1 MIYEE
6 KPLLEIRG
14 LTKKWKTF
22 TLEKIDLSL
31 PEGYI
36 MGLIG
41 KNGSGKTTLIN
52 CILNG
57 IRKSSGG
64 IRINGR
70 DYRSLAAREDIGFI
84 LEPGPFFENKTLLEN
99 AKLFGRFYPKWKEE
113 IFLNYL
119 RTFELNGN
127 ALFMELSKGMKTKF
141 QLAFALSHE
150 PRLLVMDEP
159 TGGMDPIFRRDFY
172 SLLQDLIS
180 DTKAS
185 VLISTHI
192 TGDLD
197 RIADFVTLLDNGKLV
212 FTMTKE
218 ELLDHYPILRGNSE
232 DIPLI
237 REGKPLRI
245 RKTPSG
251 FETMLSD
258 ISYLEQK
265 PELKRRI
272 VLSRPNLEEIMYFFS
287 EPLFDKG
294 GIL

>member
-1 MIYEE
+1 MIPEE
-6 KPLLEIRG
+6 KLILEVKD
-14 LTKKWKTF
+14 LTKKWKDF
-22 TLEKIDLSL
+22 TLGKINLSL

-57 IRKSSGG
+57 TKKSSGR

-70 DYRSLAAREDIGFI
+70 DYRSLPAKEETAFI
-84 LEPGPFFENKTLLEN
+84 LDPAPFFDNKTLLDN
-99 AKLFGRFYPKWKEE
+99 ARLLGSFYPQWREDL
-113 IFLNYL
+113 FLKYL
-119 RTFELNGN
+119 HTFELSGY
-127 ALFMELSKGMKTKF
+127 ALFRDLSKGMKTKF
-141 QLAFALSHE
+141 QLAFALSHK
-150 PRLLVMDEP
+150 PKLLVMDEP

-180 DTKAS
+180 ESKAS
-185 VLISTHI
+185 ILISTHI

-218 ELLDHYPILRGNSE
+218 ELIDHYPILRGNRE
-232 DIPLI
+232 DIPLLK
-237 REGKPLRI
+237 EGKPLRL
-245 RKTPSG
+245 RKTVNG

-258 ISYLEQK
+258 TGYLKQN
-265 PELKRRI
+265 PELKKRV

-287 EPLFDKG
+287 EPLIEQG
-294 GIL
+294 GME